1 MGGSNATLSS
11 ACMQKFNDVPCMIMG
26 ADVSHPSPQSRD
38 PSCAAVVGSLDREG
52 VVYGTE
58 ISIQTSRQE
67 HIEELVRMTTG
78 LLERFKKRNHVYPRR
93 VIMYR
98 RVSAPRYAR

>member
-98 RVSAPRYAR
+98 